1 MSVSL
6 GPFITCF
13 ITIAFLTLYLY
24 IILYRSGK
32 HYIYGTKTVFIG
44 IAVILLRMCI
54 PVNLPFTCSIYS
66 YKILPKATKPIYT
79 VIGESGYMAFHIFLL
94 CWVGIAI
101 FRLFRLG
108 IEKMHL
114 HRLVKEY
121 AVTDPD
127 EYPNIFSSV
136 AGCTSKPV
144 KYPTASNGVF
154 DPRGSRQMCMQA
166 CPLGSLLAE
175 INIAVVPYHISPSIT
190 GLLHPTLLFPVRC
203 EALPREDLDY
213 ICMHEIT
220 HYENHDLWVKLLMEI
235 VSCIHWW
242 NPFVYQLKQEYSL
255 ALELANDHHLINA
268 CSNFNHTDYARLLVE
283 TAKSISH
290 SRRGVPGGAISF
302 AREKKSDLSTRIDFI
317 LKEPSQKKSRNKIIN
332 IHAVIIG
339 MVMVFS
345 LLFVFEPS
353 SRIPPIAEDGTF
365 EMNPENTYLIQTSDG
380 YEIYIEDKYATT
392 ILELPED
399 FKNYEIY
406 RKGDLSK

>member
-136 AGCTSKPV
+136 ARCTSKP
-144 KYPTASNGVF
+144 
-154 DPRGSRQMCMQA
+154 
-166 CPLGSLLAE
+166 

-290 SRRGVPGGAISF
+290 SRRGVPSGAISF